1 MQNNIIIGEYA
12 EVKTANKTLKYGI
25 KPKPE
30 PKGIPT
36 IQYIKPLTKP
46 QSDQITYNLY
56 VEIMEIISNATEDP
70 EILNDVSEELEEL
83 IYKPS
88 IKTGI
93 IKLETL
99 DNRQYIDKLFTDL
112 YLEEELNGLTETTI
126 TPEQYNYKI
135 LELIKGSIIEELGTA
150 PEDIKILNS
159 ESMEIKNPELI
170 KNQLGYY
177 MENDIFTTIKE
188 AVNKVLYYLDENPD
202 IKEEL
207 RNFIYTNSYYQEEE

>member
-25 KPKPE
+25 KPNPE
-30 PKGIPT
+30 PKGIST
-36 IQYIKPLTKP
+36 IQYTKPLTKP
-46 QSDQITYNLY
+46 QTDQITYNLY

-99 DNRQYIDKLFTDL
+99 DNRQYIDNLFTDL
-112 YLEEELNGLTETTI
+112 FTEEELNGLIETTI

-207 RNFIYTNSYYQEEE
+207 RNFIYINSYYKEDL

>member
-12 EVKTANKTLKYGI
+12 EVKTANKSLKYGI

-36 IQYIKPLTKP
+36 IQYRKPLTKP

-56 VEIMEIISNATEDP
+56 VEIMEIISDATEDP
-70 EILNDVSEELEEL
+70 EILNDVCEELEEI

-88 IKTGI
+88 IETGI

-99 DNRQYIDKLFTDL
+99 DNRQYIDNLFTDL
-112 YLEEELNGLTETTI
+112 YVEEELNGLIETTI
-126 TPEQYNYKI
+126 TPEAYNYKI

-150 PEDIKILNS
+150 PEDIQILNS
-159 ESMEIKNPELI
+159 ESMAIKNPELI
-170 KNQLGYY
+170 KNQVGDY
-177 MENDIFTTIKE
+177 MENDIFITIKE
-188 AVNKVLYYLDENPD
+188 AVNKVLYYLDDNPD

-207 RNFIYTNSYYQEEE
+207 RNFIYINSYYKEV

>member
-12 EVKTANKTLKYGI
+12 ELKTADKTLKYGI

-30 PKGIPT
+30 PKGTPT

-88 IKTGI
+88 IETGI

-99 DNRQYIDKLFTDL
+99 DSREYIDNLFTDL
-112 YLEEELNGLTETTI
+112 YVEEELNGLIETTI

-135 LELIKGSIIEELGTA
+135 LELIKGSIIEEIGTA

-177 MENDIFTTIKE
+177 MENDVFTTIKE
-188 AVNKVLYYLDENPD
+188 AVNKVLYYLDDNPD
-202 IKEEL
+202 IREEL
-207 RNFIYTNSYYQEEE
+207 RNFIYTNSYYEED

>member
-25 KPKPE
+25 KPNPE
-30 PKGIPT
+30 IKGIPT

-46 QSDQITYNLY
+46 QTDQITYNLY

-88 IKTGI
+88 IETGI

-99 DNRQYIDKLFTDL
+99 DNRQYIDNLFTDL
-112 YLEEELNGLTETTI
+112 YVEEELKGLIETTI

-202 IKEEL
+202 IREEL
-207 RNFIYTNSYYQEEE
+207 RNFIYINSYYKEE